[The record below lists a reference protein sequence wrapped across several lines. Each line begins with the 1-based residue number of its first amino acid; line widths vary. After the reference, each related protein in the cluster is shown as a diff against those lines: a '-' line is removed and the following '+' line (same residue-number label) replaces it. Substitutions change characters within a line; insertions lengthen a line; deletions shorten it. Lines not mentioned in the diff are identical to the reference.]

1 MKIALDSKER
11 RTEERNMKDIIGFP
25 PADSV
30 GKDIAIQVFLREN
43 LRRREISK
51 SL

>member
-1 MKIALDSKER
+1 MEHNA
-11 RTEERNMKDIIGFP
+11 KDIIGFP

-30 GKDIAIQVFLREN
+30 RKDIAIQVFLREN
-43 LRRREISK
+43 LRRREINK

>member
-1 MKIALDSKER
+1 MEHNA
-11 RTEERNMKDIIGFP
+11 KDIIGFP